1 MRICQIPRINY
12 SLSKLLTV
20 KGREK
25 AAGLNI
31 RERPTYSET
40 TEETPQRLKADRGR
54 EGKLAI
60 NMGTRAMR
68 ERKVTKTWGWT
79 PPGQEKGHL
88 FPQRLEQR

>member
-1 MRICQIPRINY
+1 MRSCQTLRINF

-25 AAGLNI
+25 ASGLKI
-31 RERPTYSET
+31 RERQTYSET

-68 ERKVTKTWGWT
+68 ERKVTKTWGWI